1 MTTIIC
7 TGSLM
12 DGLSINLVKYAGI
25 ENLSDSE
32 EEVLWSEHT
41 DISIV
46 EQCSHAELVV
56 TGEFDEMP
64 GQSDEFYELEAS
76 DIKAFKDELKQVIEN
91 IIKR

>member
-1 MTTIIC
+1 MATIIC

-32 EEVLWSEHT
+32 AEVLWSEHT

-64 GQSDEFYELEAS
+64 GQSDEFYELEVS
-76 DIKAFKDELKQVIEN
+76 DIKAFKDELKQLIRH

>member
-1 MTTIIC
+1 MATTIC

-12 DGLSINLVKYAGI
+12 NGLSIDLVEYAGI
-25 ENLSDSE
+25 EDLFDSE
-32 EEVLWSEHT
+32 EEALWSEHS

-56 TGEFDEMP
+56 TGEIDEMP
-64 GQSDEFYELEAS
+64 GQSDEFYKLEAS
-76 DIKAFKDELKQVIEN
+76 DIKAFKNELKQVIES

>member
-1 MTTIIC
+1 MATIIC

-41 DISIV
+41 DISII

-76 DIKAFKDELKQVIEN
+76 NIKAFKDELKQLIKR

>member
-1 MTTIIC
+1 MATTIC

-12 DGLSINLVKYAGI
+12 DGLTINLVEYAGI

-32 EEVLWSEHT
+32 EETLWSEHS

-56 TGEFDEMP
+56 TGELDEMP

-76 DIKAFKDELKQVIEN
+76 DIKAFKDELKQVIES

>member
-1 MTTIIC
+1 MATTIC

-12 DGLSINLVKYAGI
+12 DGLTINLVEYAGI

-32 EEVLWSEHT
+32 EETLWSEHS

>member
-1 MTTIIC
+1 MATIIC

-64 GQSDEFYELEAS
+64 GQSDEFYELEVS
-76 DIKAFKDELKQVIEN
+76 DIKAFKDELKQLIRH

>member
-1 MTTIIC
+1 MATTIC

-12 DGLSINLVKYAGI
+12 DGLTINLVEYAGI

-32 EEVLWSEHT
+32 EETLWSEHS

-76 DIKAFKDELKQVIEN
+76 DIKAFIDELKQVIEN

>member
-1 MTTIIC
+1 MATTIC

-12 DGLSINLVKYAGI
+12 DGLTINLGEYAGI

-32 EEVLWSEHT
+32 EETLWSEHS

-56 TGEFDEMP
+56 TGELDEMP

-76 DIKAFKDELKQVIEN
+76 DIKAFKDELKQVIES

>member
-64 GQSDEFYELEAS
+64 GQSDEFYELEVS

>member
-1 MTTIIC
+1 MATTIC

-12 DGLSINLVKYAGI
+12 DGLTINLVEYVGI

-32 EEVLWSEHT
+32 EETLWSEHS

-64 GQSDEFYELEAS
+64 GQSDEFYELVAS
-76 DIKAFKDELKQVIEN
+76 DIEAFKDELKQVIEN
-91 IIKR
+91 IIQR

>member
-1 MTTIIC
+1 MATTIC

-12 DGLSINLVKYAGI
+12 DGLTINLVEYAGI

-32 EEVLWSEHT
+32 EETLWSEHS

-56 TGEFDEMP
+56 TGEIDEMP
-64 GQSDEFYELEAS
+64 GQSDEFYELVAS
-76 DIKAFKDELKQVIEN
+76 DIEAFKDELKQVIEN
-91 IIKR
+91 IIQR

>member
-1 MTTIIC
+1 MATIIC

-64 GQSDEFYELEAS
+64 GQSDEFYELEVS